1 MTLSLRLSDED
12 AMLIRKYAEMNGMT
26 MSDVIRSSVI
36 DRIEDEFDLKLYEKA
51 LSSFKADPV
60 TYTLDEVESEL
71 GLKCAG
77 TPSNLRRMRFVS

>member
-1 MTLSLRLSDED
+1 MTLSLRFSDED

-71 GLKCAG
+71 GLK
-77 TPSNLRRMRFVS
+77 

>member
-1 MTLSLRLSDED
+1 MTLSLRFSDED

-51 LSSFKADPV
+51 LASFKADPV

-71 GLKCAG
+71 GLK
-77 TPSNLRRMRFVS
+77 

>member
-26 MSDVIRSSVI
+26 VSDVIRSSVI

-51 LSSFKADPV
+51 LANFKADPV

-71 GLKCAG
+71 GLK
-77 TPSNLRRMRFVS
+77 

>member
-51 LSSFKADPV
+51 LASFKVDPV

-71 GLKCAG
+71 GLK
-77 TPSNLRRMRFVS
+77 